1 VETFERLQRYS
12 AATAVAT
19 LVLIALGGAVRATD
33 SGLACPTWPGCFH
46 AGDFIPPADLH
57 VWLEHSHR
65 LVAGVVGLLVA
76 GLAGWTLVRLRHR
89 PHLVWASIGALAL
102 VIVQAALGA
111 IVVLRLLQAE
121 LVTAH
126 LGMAMAVLALLLY
139 ITVSLARPEPGE
151 LGATDRR
158 LVRAGTAVAA
168 LCLAQILVGGH
179 LTGVGGGL
187 AFTDFPLMDGS
198 LLPVLSNER
207 EIFHAGHRYLG
218 VVLLVA
224 VAWLYALARRARP
237 ADPWLVRLAAAALTL
252 TVAQAAIGAVNV
264 WTGNSFVAVIPHL
277 AVASWLWAVLVLFV
291 LLGRRPAVGA
301 RP

>member
-1 VETFERLQRYS
+1 
-12 AATAVAT
+12 
-19 LVLIALGGAVRATD
+19 
-33 SGLACPTWPGCFH
+33 
-46 AGDFIPPADLH
+46 
-57 VWLEHSHR
+57 
-65 LVAGVVGLLVA
+65 
-76 GLAGWTLVRLRHR
+76 
-89 PHLVWASIGALAL
+89 
-102 VIVQAALGA
+102 
-111 IVVLRLLQAE
+111 
-121 LVTAH
+121 
-126 LGMAMAVLALLLY
+126 
-139 ITVSLARPEPGE
+139 
-151 LGATDRR
+151 
-158 LVRAGTAVAA
+158 
-168 LCLAQILVGGH
+168 
-179 LTGVGGGL
+179 
-187 AFTDFPLMDGS
+187 MDGS

-207 EIFHAGHRYLG
+207 EVFHAGHRYLG

>member
-12 AATAVAT
+12 AATAAAT

-198 LLPVLSNER
+198 LLPVLTNER
-207 EIFHAGHRYLG
+207 EVFHAGHRYLG

-264 WTGNSFVAVIPHL
+264 WSGNSFVAVIPHL

-291 LLGRRPAVGA
+291 LLGGRPAVGA